1 MTDVQN
7 PRDADLITPRP
18 EKKQRTEPPQ
28 VAASKKETAQEFV
41 LVRRGDAGSSNPEW
55 CAQRYGCI
63 AYFNEK
69 ARDEDAL
76 QELIAPLLKA
86 DAGTAVVRALVGA
99 RALALHYAEKESHA
113 EKKQNCQGCAWKKYA
128 KAESGE
134 EMQTPDKKDFLKLK
148 HDVANL
154 YRAIVLLIT
163 VLVLYILYDVSGHAG
178 AAYQVHMQEVHKV
191 SQPEIPTSSSIAVA
205 KKKKGSMSFSE
216 ETTTPNPGQ
225 KCKASVEIDN
235 ERTCLSDL
243 VLPLAACPTAVDY
256 EVTNLAGNESY
267 NVSVCAG
274 DLAVQEGQ
282 YLTKLT
288 SEVSA
293 GFTYL
298 YDLILNSTTASAPPS
313 NNMVFPTS
321 DATNNALLQS
331 FLCPFCGKEGKGW
344 WNPTD
349 KSELYAIDEL
359 ISGGNQIYYKM
370 TLRSWRVCMPQ
381 PNNGR
386 RRNMAEDLIACSKC
400 YRFMET
406 PYGYM
411 PLKFNA
417 SAPEGPGPNGF
428 VEKWNTPVDIIFPYW
443 VPVDPTNKTYG
454 GTRQIQCPKQYVTQD
469 ASNKVFLYQKST
481 FIDFVQNGVPYHYTG
496 VNDMCSILTEK
507 KTHVAIMT
515 WRGCFNF
522 LSEPG

>member
-1 MTDVQN
+1 MN
-7 PRDADLITPRP
+7 L
-18 EKKQRTEPPQ
+18 
-28 VAASKKETAQEFV
+28 
-41 LVRRGDAGSSNPEW
+41 
-55 CAQRYGCI
+55 YG
-63 AYFNEK
+63 
-69 ARDEDAL
+69 AL
-76 QELIAPLLKA
+76 REEL
-86 DAGTAVVRALVGA
+86 
-99 RALALHYAEKESHA
+99 
-113 EKKQNCQGCAWKKYA
+113 
-128 KAESGE
+128 ESGE

-148 HDVANL
+148 HEIAML

-178 AAYQVHMQEVHKV
+178 AAYQV

-205 KKKKGSMSFSE
+205 KKTGGSMSPQTSPSGKKKGSMSFSKG
-216 ETTTPNPGQ
+216 TTTPNPGQ

-235 ERTCLSDL
+235 ETTCLSDL

-282 YLTKLT
+282 YLTQLT

-313 NNMVFPTS
+313 NNMVFPAS

-496 VNDMCSILTEK
+496 VNDMLFRFSLDTRLRWLKGCINVLT
-507 KTHVAIMT
+507 TGV
-515 WRGCFNF
+515 WRLWNGSSGCYNF
-522 LSEPG
+522 LR